1 MFDIEKPINILDFK
15 SQGLQCLILKQ
26 IKTINNLYLKSQ
38 GLQYLISK
46 QFKIR
51 GLAKLDKSGKLQ
63 NSFIS
68 CPRLKLTFSCMME
81 LNK

>member
-1 MFDIEKPINILDFK
+1 MFHIEKKNKHFIFKITRLAMFDI
-15 SQGLQCLILKQ
+15 
-26 IKTINNLYLKSQ
+26 KTNKNNQ
-38 GLQYLISK
+38 QFIFI
-46 QFKIR
+46 FKIR

>member
-1 MFDIEKPINILDFK
+1 MFHIEKNNKHFIFKITRLAMFDI
-15 SQGLQCLILKQ
+15 
-26 IKTINNLYLKSQ
+26 KTNKNNQ
-38 GLQYLISK
+38 QFI
-46 QFKIR
+46 FKIR

-68 CPRLKLTFSCMME
+68 FAPRLKLTFSCMME